1 MSDAHLG
8 NGRTTL
14 HHLDPAVLRAYIERT
29 RWFAGKG
36 RDFHVGGVTR
46 LGVLPGGSPVVVV
59 HLVEVVYDDAAGG
72 RELYQVPLVL
82 YSEPEQR
89 LDHAFVGWWEEP
101 ADSPHPGW
109 VHAYDALHDR
119 EATTLWLRAFAD
131 AAPGP
136 EPTASS
142 GFVVHR
148 LPGHDLDPEAVP
160 SLYPGEQSN
169 SSVFFGE
176 DAIMKVFRKVTP
188 GVNPDIEVHD
198 VLTRAGSDNVAA
210 LYGWLELPDGDGEPW
225 QLVMLQQF
233 LRTATD
239 GWHLALG
246 SVRDLFA
253 QTTTHSLEADPG
265 DQVHA
270 RDAGGDF
277 AGEAARLGESL
288 RAVHDL
294 LAEHF
299 PVEQAGT
306 DDAAAL
312 ARVLHQRLD
321 AAVAAV
327 PALAEHRAAVGAL
340 YDRVGSLPGFERQ
353 RVHGDLHL
361 GQTLRTSK
369 GWKIVDFEGE
379 PAAPLAERTR
389 PDSRWR
395 DVAGMLRSFDYAP
408 RVVER
413 DFALDHPDTE
423 EARDQRAAEWAHRN
437 RNHFLNAYAGGELSP
452 EERLLLDAYTADKAV
467 YETVYETRN
476 RPDWAAIPLR
486 AVAEIGA
493 A

>member
-1 MSDAHLG
+1 MSTATID
-8 NGRTTL
+8 
-14 HHLDPAVLRAYIERT
+14 HLDPDVLRAYIERT

-36 RDFHVGGVTR
+36 RDLHIGEVTR
-46 LGVLPGGSPVVVV
+46 LGVLPGDGPVVVV

-72 RELYQVPLVL
+72 RELYQVPLVF
-82 YSEPEQR
+82 YRDPEPR
-89 LDHAFVGWWEEP
+89 LEHALVGAWEEP
-101 ADSPHPGW
+101 ADAPLPGP

-119 EATTLWLRAFAD
+119 EATAQWLRAFAATPAGGSSTAD
-131 AAPGP
+131 A
-136 EPTASS
+136 
-142 GFVVHR
+142 FVVHR
-148 LPGHDLDPEAVP
+148 VPGHELDVDAVP

-176 DAIMKVFRKVTP
+176 DAVMKVFRKVTP

-198 VLTRAGSDNVAA
+198 VLTRAGSENVAA
-210 LYGWLELPDGDGEPW
+210 LYAWVEHLDADGSPW
-225 QLVMLQQF
+225 QLAMLQQF

-239 GWHLALG
+239 GWTLALG
-246 SVRDLFA
+246 SVRDLLA
-253 QTTTHSLEADPG
+253 ETVTHALQADAA

-277 AGEAARLGESL
+277 AGEAARLGESV

-294 LAEHF
+294 LAEQF
-299 PVEQAGT
+299 PTERADAQ
-306 DDAAAL
+306 DAAAL
-312 ARVLHQRLD
+312 AAVLHRRLE
-321 AAVAAV
+321 AAVDAV
-327 PALAEHRAAVGAL
+327 PELAEHRDGVAAL
-340 YDRVGSLPGFERQ
+340 YDRVAALEGFERQ

-379 PAAPLAERTR
+379 PAAPLAERVR

-413 DFALDHPDTE
+413 DFALDHPGTD

-437 RNHFLNAYAGGELSP
+437 RNHFLAAYAGGELSAD
-452 EERLLLDAYTADKAV
+452 ERLLLDAYTADKAV

-476 RPDWAAIPLR
+476 RPTWAAIPLR